1 MTFNLK
7 KHNASVGFTLIE
19 LMLTIAIIAILAAI
33 ANASYL
39 SYRERVDFEL
49 TVADIKTI
57 EQSIERY
64 FVIHNKYPAT
74 LNEVS
79 SLVDPWGNPYQ
90 YLNISLVEG
99 KGELR
104 KDKNLVPVNTDYD
117 LYSKG
122 SDGESVPPF
131 TSKLSHD
138 DIVRANNGQF
148 IGKAKDY

>member
-7 KHNASVGFTLIE
+7 KYNASVGFTLIE

-64 FVIHNKYPAT
+64 FVIHNMLFKS
-74 LNEVS
+74 NHCIFIK
-79 SLVDPWGNPYQ
+79 
-90 YLNISLVEG
+90 NILCFC
-99 KGELR
+99 
-104 KDKNLVPVNTDYD
+104 Y
-117 LYSKG
+117 Y
-122 SDGESVPPF
+122 F
-131 TSKLSHD
+131 
-138 DIVRANNGQF
+138 F
-148 IGKAKDY
+148 